1 MARARGR
8 QRFAFR
14 VVAFTALGLL
24 GVAQIAA
31 DNRPDAPAEALQP
44 PKRADAKAGRLIRVP
59 LPLTGSVDAQVRRA
73 AERAMTRLPADGARP
88 VLIFE
93 LLPTQ
98 TQFGEGSNFERALS
112 LARFIASRPMR
123 QYKTVAFVP
132 RSIKGHGV
140 LVALAC
146 EEIVM
151 AADAELGPAGIDEPP
166 NEPVDPTVRS
176 GYRQVAESWR
186 TVPAKVALAMLDKEI
201 EVLRVETEVDTQ
213 YVDRVE
219 LENLKKQHTIKSE
232 RTITRPG
239 EMARFTGREA
249 RELGFASQ
257 LAADRAALARALSL
271 PLDAVEGDPSL
282 TGQWR
287 PIRLEL
293 RGPLTGKLLTRT
305 QRMIENEIR
314 SRDANFICL
323 SIDSQGGSAESAIGL
338 AGFLASLDS
347 EKVRTVAYI
356 ASEAKGDA
364 ALLATACDQIVMH
377 SAAVL
382 GGPGLQELTGEE
394 ARLLRESYIASV
406 AHKKSRSWSLP
417 MALIDPTLRVY
428 RYSHRDRNASDYFSE
443 DEAAALPDAD
453 RWLRGEE
460 ITRPGER
467 LKLSGARAEEL
478 GAARHLVQ
486 DFGEFR
492 EIYGLENDPALVEP
506 GWADTLVEALALR
519 GWELMLLFI
528 GFAALWAELQ
538 APGIGF
544 GGLIAGV
551 CFVWWFWS
559 KHLNGTAGWL
569 EVLLFLGGLMCIL
582 LEFFVFPG
590 TAIFG
595 LGGGLM
601 VIVSLVLASQT
612 FIVPH
617 SIAEWSE
624 MRDTMLGLLGVS
636 VGLVF
641 AAIAMRKYFPRAP
654 GFKHLMLQPPT
665 EDEQHTI
672 EAREGVVDFSHLVG
686 HVGQAT
692 TPIAPSGKARFGGE
706 LVDVISDG
714 DVIGRGQSVEVV
726 SAQGNRVVVRA
737 AARGL
742 TA

>member
-1 MARARGR
+1 MAY
-8 QRFAFR
+8 R
-14 VVAFTALGLL
+14 VVAVTAFGLF
-24 GVAQIAA
+24 GAAQFAA
-31 DNRPDAPAEALQP
+31 DNPPPAPAEAPQP
-44 PKRADAKAGRLIRVP
+44 ALRAERKAGRLIRVP
-59 LPLTGSVDAQVRRA
+59 LPLTGSGDAQVRRA
-73 AERAMTRLPADGARP
+73 AERAMSRLPAGGGRP

-93 LLPTQ
+93 LAPAQ
-98 TQFGEGSNFERALS
+98 TQFGEGTNFERALS

-132 RSIKGHGV
+132 RSIRGHGV

-176 GYRQVAESWR
+176 GYQQVAEAWR
-186 TVPAKVALAMLDKEI
+186 TVPAKVALAMLDKDI

-213 YVDRVE
+213 YVDRAE
-219 LENLKKQHTIKSE
+219 LAELKKQRTVKSE

-239 EMARFTGREA
+239 EMAHFSGREA
-249 RELGFASQ
+249 RELGFVAQ
-257 LAADRAALARALSL
+257 LAADRAALARALAL

-282 TGQWR
+282 TGEWR

-293 RGPLTGKLLTRT
+293 RGPLSGKLVART

-314 SRDANFICL
+314 SRDANFVCL

-338 AGFLASLDS
+338 ASFLASLDA
-347 EKVRTVAYI
+347 ERVRTVAYI
-356 ASEAKGDA
+356 TSEAKGDA
-364 ALLATACDQIVMH
+364 ALVATACDQIVMH

-382 GGPGLQELTGEE
+382 GGAGLEELSGEE
-394 ARLLRESYIASV
+394 VRLLGESYAAGV
-406 AHKKSRSWSLP
+406 ARKKSRTWSLP
-417 MALIDPTLRVY
+417 LALVDPTLRVY
-428 RYSHRDRNASDYFSE
+428 RYSHRDKNTTDYFSE
-443 DEAAALPDAD
+443 EEVALLPDAD

-460 ITRPGER
+460 VTRPGER

-478 GAARHLVQ
+478 GLVRHVVQ

-492 EIYGLENDPALVEP
+492 EIYGLERDPALIEP
-506 GWADTLVEALALR
+506 GWADTLVEALTLR
-519 GWELMLLFI
+519 GVEWLLLLV

-538 APGIGF
+538 SPGIGF
-544 GGLIAGV
+544 GGLLAGV

-569 EVLLFLGGLMCIL
+569 EALLFLGGLMCIL

-601 VIVSLVLASQT
+601 VIASLVLASQT

-617 SIAEWSE
+617 SVAEWAE
-624 MRDTMLGLLGVS
+624 MRDTLLGLLGVS
-636 VGLVF
+636 IGLVCV
-641 AAIAMRKYFPRAP
+641 AIAMRKYFPRTP
-654 GFKHLMLQPPT
+654 GLKHLMLQPPT
-665 EDEQHTI
+665 EDELHTI
-672 EAREGVVDFSHLVG
+672 EVREAIVDFSHLAG
-686 HVGQAT
+686 QIGQAT

-706 LVDVISDG
+706 LVDVICDG
-714 DVIGRGQSVEVV
+714 DVIDRGASVEVV
-726 SAQGNRVVVRA
+726 SARGNRVVVRA
-737 AARGL
+737 AARGRP
-742 TA
+742 A